1 MFNIRVILLRQVQAL
16 SFGQTFVFR
25 KVSMCQEQETINYYL
40 TEEVVLTSDHLC
52 NPAHKQTNQQKLLN
66 GFPPKVDEGWVS
78 AEHSPH

>member
-1 MFNIRVILLRQVQAL
+1 
-16 SFGQTFVFR
+16 
-25 KVSMCQEQETINYYL
+25 MCQEQETINYYL

-78 AEHSPH
+78 AQHSPH